1 MRTGS
6 GFNSR
11 SVTCILAVARAVVKR
26 TLVRCIPTAAGPN
39 REAKGI
45 RPKSDFADEANP
57 FMLEL
62 GAGATVMAVRPE
74 TMCAFDDPHETRPNC
89 GRG

>member
-1 MRTGS
+1 
-6 GFNSR
+6 
-11 SVTCILAVARAVVKR
+11 
-26 TLVRCIPTAAGPN
+26 
-39 REAKGI
+39 
-45 RPKSDFADEANP
+45 
-57 FMLEL
+57 MLEL